1 MLGGEGVK
9 LVKGIKS
16 YKPPVIKRTSHRDV
30 IYSIRDMV
38 NNIVIPLLL
47 QRGRLCLQTK
57 SITRL
62 FMVTTLCCMQ
72 ILNYCVVHK

>member
-30 IYSIRDMV
+30 IYSIRNTV
-38 NNIVIPLLL
+38 SSIVITLHGDRWLLDL
-47 QRGRLCLQTK
+47 SGDHFIMYVNVK
-57 SITRL
+57 SLHCTFETNI
-62 FMVTTLCCMQ
+62 
-72 ILNYCVVHK
+72 